1 MIHVKEVSS
10 YSGGDYEFLINDTIH
25 TQDKC
30 GWRFIDI
37 KHSVAAYGV
46 SANSNVK
53 LFSALLI
60 FDDSPTED
68 VPTSLNQ

>member
-1 MIHVKEVSS
+1 MIQVKEVTAHSS
-10 YSGGDYEFLINDTIH
+10 SDYEYHINQIVH
-25 TQDKC
+25 NQEKR

-37 KHSVAAYGV
+37 KHSVTAYGV

-60 FDDSPTED
+60 FDDSPTAD
-68 VPTSLNQ
+68 IPTTLNQ

>member
-25 TQDKC
+25 TQDKR

-37 KHSVAAYGV
+37 KHSVAANSGGGV
-46 SANSNVK
+46 VS
-53 LFSALLI
+53 SALLI
-60 FDDSPTED
+60 FNDSPTAD
-68 VPTSLNQ
+68 TPISLKQ

>member
-1 MIHVKEVSS
+1 MVQVKEVSS
-10 YSGGDYEFLINDTIH
+10 YSGSDYEFLINDTIH
-25 TQDKC
+25 TQAKR
-30 GWRFIDI
+30 GWKVIDI
-37 KHSVAAYGV
+37 KHSVAAYGM

-60 FDDSPTED
+60 FDDSPTVD